1 VYEFP
6 DGYNF
11 VSLCLESTYNVVSIY
26 LKPTLNKCPLDSA
39 AKRTSCGRKDL
50 KPTLKETVEMVQ
62 YWLDRARITDGP
74 TDVTVV
80 PVSFV
85 VANSYQDN
93 QLKRLVAP
101 EDEIIVLDMIEEAKN
116 DWVFELKSGDVLPVQ
131 IIASIQATMD
141 ASKFDGMMFPVV
153 YRGNPVLEKRFY
165 KRSGGDNVQQAN
177 MPIFNL
183 NPPPV
188 VSEV

>member
-1 VYEFP
+1 
-6 DGYNF
+6 
-11 VSLCLESTYNVVSIY
+11 
-26 LKPTLNKCPLDSA
+26 
-39 AKRTSCGRKDL
+39 
-50 KPTLKETVEMVQ
+50 MVQ
-62 YWLDRARITDGP
+62 YWIDRVRVTDGP
-74 TDVTVV
+74 TDITVV

-153 YRGNPVLEKRFY
+153 YRGSPVLEKRFY
-165 KRSGGDNVQQAN
+165 KRSGGENVQQAN

-188 VSEV
+188 ESSEV

>member
-11 VSLCLESTYNVVSIY
+11 TSLCLESTYNVVSIY
-26 LKPTLNKCPLDSA
+26 LKPTL
-39 AKRTSCGRKDL
+39 
-50 KPTLKETVEMVQ
+50 KETVGMLQ
-62 YWLDRARITDGP
+62 YWIDRVRVNGGP

-85 VANSYQDN
+85 VANSYQHD
-93 QLKRLVAP
+93 QLNRLVAP
-101 EDEIIVLDMIEEAKN
+101 EDEIVDMVEVVKN

-131 IIASIQATMD
+131 IIASIQTTLD
-141 ASKFDGMMFPVV
+141 VSKFDGMMFPVV
-153 YRGNPVLEKRFY
+153 YRGSPLLEKRFY
-165 KRSGGDNVQQAN
+165 KRSGGENIQQGS

-183 NPPPV
+183 NPVPV
-188 VSEV
+188 EIPE

>member
-1 VYEFP
+1 
-6 DGYNF
+6 
-11 VSLCLESTYNVVSIY
+11 
-26 LKPTLNKCPLDSA
+26 
-39 AKRTSCGRKDL
+39 
-50 KPTLKETVEMVQ
+50 MVQ
-62 YWLDRARITDGP
+62 YWIDRVRVTDGP

-80 PVSFV
+80 PVSFI

-188 VSEV
+188 ESSEV

>member
-6 DGYNF
+6 EGYNF

-26 LKPTLNKCPLDSA
+26 I
-39 AKRTSCGRKDL
+39 
-50 KPTLKETVEMVQ
+50 KPTLKEIVEMVQ
-62 YWLDRARITDGP
+62 YWIDRVRVTDGP
-74 TDVTVV
+74 TDITVV

-153 YRGNPVLEKRFY
+153 YRGSPVLEKRFY
-165 KRSGGDNVQQAN
+165 KRSGGENVQQAN

-188 VSEV
+188 ESSEV

>member
-1 VYEFP
+1 M
-6 DGYNF
+6 
-11 VSLCLESTYNVVSIY
+11 SLCLESTYNVVSIY
-26 LKPTLNKCPLDSA
+26 LKPTL
-39 AKRTSCGRKDL
+39 
-50 KPTLKETVEMVQ
+50 KEKVEMVQ
-62 YWLDRARITDGP
+62 YWLDRARITGDP

-101 EDEIIVLDMIEEAKN
+101 EDEIIVLDMIDEAKN
-116 DWVFELKSGDVLPVQ
+116 DWIFELKSGDVLPVQ
-131 IIASIQATMD
+131 IIASIQATLD

-153 YRGNPVLEKRFY
+153 YRGSPVLEKRFY
-165 KRSGGDNVQQAN
+165 KRSGGENVQQAN

>member
-1 VYEFP
+1 
-6 DGYNF
+6 
-11 VSLCLESTYNVVSIY
+11 
-26 LKPTLNKCPLDSA
+26 
-39 AKRTSCGRKDL
+39 
-50 KPTLKETVEMVQ
+50 MVQ
-62 YWLDRARITDGP
+62 YWLDRVRIKDGP

-85 VANSYQDN
+85 VANAYQHD
-93 QLKRLVAP
+93 QLNRLVAP
-101 EDEIIVLDMIEEAKN
+101 EDEIVDMVEVAKN
-116 DWVFELKSGDVLPVQ
+116 DWVFELKPGDVLPVQ

-153 YRGNPVLEKRFY
+153 YRGSPVLEKRFY
-165 KRSGGDNVQQAN
+165 KRSSSENVQQAN

>member
-1 VYEFP
+1 
-6 DGYNF
+6 
-11 VSLCLESTYNVVSIY
+11 
-26 LKPTLNKCPLDSA
+26 
-39 AKRTSCGRKDL
+39 
-50 KPTLKETVEMVQ
+50 MVQ
-62 YWLDRARITDGP
+62 YWLDRARITDDP

-153 YRGNPVLEKRFY
+153 YRGSPVLEKRFY

>member
-1 VYEFP
+1 
-6 DGYNF
+6 
-11 VSLCLESTYNVVSIY
+11 
-26 LKPTLNKCPLDSA
+26 
-39 AKRTSCGRKDL
+39 
-50 KPTLKETVEMVQ
+50 MVQ
-62 YWLDRARITDGP
+62 YWIDRVRVNGGP

-101 EDEIIVLDMIEEAKN
+101 EDEIIVLDMIDEAKN
-116 DWVFELKSGDVLPVQ
+116 DWIFELKSGDVLPVQ

-141 ASKFDGMMFPVV
+141 ASKFDAMMFPVV
-153 YRGNPVLEKRFY
+153 YRGSPVLEKRFY
-165 KRSGGDNVQQAN
+165 KRSGGENIQQAS

-183 NPPPV
+183 NPPPAESSV
-188 VSEV
+188 

>member
-1 VYEFP
+1 
-6 DGYNF
+6 

-26 LKPTLNKCPLDSA
+26 LKPTL
-39 AKRTSCGRKDL
+39 
-50 KPTLKETVEMVQ
+50 KEKVEMVQ
-62 YWLDRARITDGP
+62 YWIDRVRVTDGP
-74 TDVTVV
+74 TDITVV

-101 EDEIIVLDMIEEAKN
+101 EDEIIVLDMIDEAKN
-116 DWVFELKSGDVLPVQ
+116 DWIFELKSGDVLPVQ
-131 IIASIQATMD
+131 IIASIQATLD

-153 YRGNPVLEKRFY
+153 YRGSPVLEKRFY
-165 KRSGGDNVQQAN
+165 KRSGGENVQQAN

>member
-1 VYEFP
+1 
-6 DGYNF
+6 
-11 VSLCLESTYNVVSIY
+11 
-26 LKPTLNKCPLDSA
+26 
-39 AKRTSCGRKDL
+39 
-50 KPTLKETVEMVQ
+50 MVQ

-85 VANSYQDN
+85 TTEHAD
-93 QLKRLVAP
+93 QLKSLVAP
-101 EDEIIVLDMIEEAKN
+101 EDEIVDGEEAAKN

-165 KRSGGDNVQQAN
+165 KRSGGENVQQAN

>member
-1 VYEFP
+1 MI
-6 DGYNF
+6 GM
-11 VSLCLESTYNVVSIY
+11 L
-26 LKPTLNKCPLDSA
+26 
-39 AKRTSCGRKDL
+39 
-50 KPTLKETVEMVQ
+50 Q
-62 YWLDRARITDGP
+62 YWIDRVRVNGGP

-101 EDEIIVLDMIEEAKN
+101 EDEIIVLDMIDEAKN
-116 DWVFELKSGDVLPVQ
+116 DWIFELKSGDVLPVQ

-141 ASKFDGMMFPVV
+141 ASKFDAMMFPVV
-153 YRGNPVLEKRFY
+153 YRGSPVLEKRFY
-165 KRSGGDNVQQAN
+165 KRSSSENVQQAN

-183 NPPPV
+183 NPPPAESSV
-188 VSEV
+188 

>member
-1 VYEFP
+1 MI
-6 DGYNF
+6 GM
-11 VSLCLESTYNVVSIY
+11 L
-26 LKPTLNKCPLDSA
+26 
-39 AKRTSCGRKDL
+39 
-50 KPTLKETVEMVQ
+50 Q
-62 YWLDRARITDGP
+62 YWLDRARIKDGP
-74 TDVTVV
+74 TDITVV

-85 VANSYQDN
+85 VANSYQHD

-131 IIASIQATMD
+131 IIASIQATLD

-153 YRGNPVLEKRFY
+153 YRGSPVLEKRFY
-165 KRSGGDNVQQAN
+165 KRSGGENVQQAN

>member
-1 VYEFP
+1 
-6 DGYNF
+6 
-11 VSLCLESTYNVVSIY
+11 
-26 LKPTLNKCPLDSA
+26 
-39 AKRTSCGRKDL
+39 
-50 KPTLKETVEMVQ
+50 MVQ

-153 YRGNPVLEKRFY
+153 YRGSPVLEKRFY

-188 VSEV
+188 ESSEV